1 MANSVSVLIIS
12 YQPQLLAPH
21 AEALTAAG
29 FAVTTVGNMSAAL
42 GAVGPGGY
50 PVMVIGHTTPAGDR
64 RRVEG
69 EAKRRNSKIKIIL
82 MYSGQQEKDVF
93 ASAFIDVAEQASGLV
108 DCVRSLISL

>member
-1 MANSVSVLIIS
+1 MANSVNVLIVS

-29 FAVTTVGNMSAAL
+29 FSVTTAGNMSAAL

-50 PVMVIGHTTPAGDR
+50 HVMVLGHTTPAGDR

-82 MYSGQQEKDVF
+82 MYSGQQERDVF
-93 ASAFIDVAEQASGLV
+93 ASAFLDIDQPLSEVVE
-108 DCVRSLISL
+108 CVRSLVS